1 MAKKQLVMRVGALAL
16 MGGAM
21 ALYAAQA
28 GVLPG
33 LDLGTQSATP
43 GAVQPAP
50 AAQPPAALAS
60 VLQAPG
66 ETDHASDT
74 FVRTQT
80 HDLPD
85 MSGFAAAPEI
95 LLAGPALAI
104 GATSAHVRPAAFSP
118 ATALPLPG
126 VPAPVTETP
135 ATEVAQTLS
144 PFGLPC
150 GLDVTAEA
158 TDAAMIA
165 LGIAAPCHPDAVVTI
180 THSGMSIRQRTD
192 AVGLMTLDLP
202 ALETPAFVTVSLP
215 DGSESDIL
223 VPVPELADY
232 DRVALAWRGDLGVE
246 LHVMED
252 GASWMSE
259 GHVHPGAPRGP
270 EAVGNGAGFLAF
282 LGNPDLDAPMMA
294 QVYTMPRGTGPTRA
308 DISVDAPITAD
319 NCARAAEA
327 RVLHVQGAGRAEVV
341 PLGLT
346 YPGCD
351 AVGDTLVLQN
361 VFRDL
366 RLAAN

>member
-16 MGGAM
+16 MGGGM
-21 ALYAAQA
+21 ALFAAQA

-33 LDLGTQSATP
+33 FDLGSDREASAGT
-43 GAVQPAP
+43 AR
-50 AAQPPAALAS
+50 AALAAIP
-60 VLQAPG
+60 QAP
-66 ETDHASDT
+66 TDEDQVSDA
-74 FVRTQT
+74 FVRAQSL
-80 HDLPD
+80 DLPD

-95 LLAGPALAI
+95 ALAVPALAT
-104 GATSAHVRPAAFSP
+104 GATTAHLRPAAFSP
-118 ATALPLPG
+118 AAALPLPG
-126 VPAPVTETP
+126 LPAAETEAP
-135 ATEVAQTLS
+135 ETEVSENLS

-158 TDAAMIA
+158 TDAAIIA
-165 LGIAAPCHPDAVVTI
+165 LGVAAPCHPDAVVTV

-192 AVGLMTLDLP
+192 AVGIMTLDLP

-223 VPVPELADY
+223 VPVPDLADY
-232 DRVALAWRGDLGVE
+232 DRVALSWRGDLGVE
-246 LHVMED
+246 LHVMEN
-252 GASWMSE
+252 GAVWMSE

-270 EAVGNGAGFLAF
+270 EAVDSGAGFLAF
-282 LGNPDLDAPMMA
+282 LGDAELDAPMMA

-308 DISVDAPITAD
+308 DVSVDAPITAD
-319 NCARAAEA
+319 NCARSAEA
-327 RVLHVQGAGRAEVV
+327 RVLHVEGAGRAEVV

>member
-1 MAKKQLVMRVGALAL
+1 MAKKQLVMRVGALAM

-33 LDLGTQSATP
+33 LDFGTQTATP
-43 GAVQPAP
+43 GAAQP
-50 AAQPPAALAS
+50 AAQPPEALAA
-60 VLQAPG
+60 VARAPADKDQAA
-66 ETDHASDT
+66 DA

-95 LLAGPALAI
+95 ALALPALASR
-104 GATSAHVRPAAFSP
+104 ATTAHLRPAAFSP
-118 ATALPLPG
+118 AATLPLPG
-126 VPAPVTETP
+126 VPATVTEP
-135 ATEVAQTLS
+135 PETEVAETLS

-158 TDAAMIA
+158 TEAAMIA
-165 LGIAAPCHPDAVVTI
+165 LGVAAPCHADAVVTV

-202 ALETPAFVTVSLP
+202 ALETPAFVTVSLS

-223 VPVPELADY
+223 VPVPDLADY
-232 DRVALAWRGDLGVE
+232 DRVALAWRGDLGVQ
-246 LHVMED
+246 LHVMEN
-252 GASWMSE
+252 GAAWMSE

-270 EAVGNGAGFLAF
+270 EAVGNGAGFLAV
-282 LGNPDLDAPMMA
+282 LGDAELDAPMMA

-308 DISVDAPITAD
+308 DVSVDAPITAA

-327 RVLHVQGAGRAEVV
+327 RMLHVQAAGRAEVV

>member
-1 MAKKQLVMRVGALAL
+1 MAKKQLVMRAGALAL

-33 LDLGTQSATP
+33 LDLGTVTATP
-43 GAVQPAP
+43 GAAQPAP
-50 AAQPPAALAS
+50 AAQPPAAHAA
-60 VLQAPG
+60 VLEAPA
-66 ETDHASDT
+66 DKDQASDA
-74 FVRTQT
+74 FVRTQA

-95 LLAGPALAI
+95 ALAVPALAI
-104 GATSAHVRPAAFSP
+104 DATSVHLRPAAFSP
-118 ATALPLPG
+118 AVALPLPG
-126 VPAPVTETP
+126 VPAPVTEAP
-135 ATEVAQTLS
+135 ETEVSETLS

-165 LGIAAPCHPDAVVTI
+165 LGVAAPCHPDAVVTI
-180 THSGMSIRQRTD
+180 IHSGMSIRQRTD

-223 VPVPELADY
+223 VPVPDLADY

-246 LHVMED
+246 LHVMEN
-252 GASWMSE
+252 GAAWMSG

-270 EAVGNGAGFLAF
+270 EATENGAGFLAS
-282 LGNPDLDAPMMA
+282 LGDPDGDAPMLA
-294 QVYTMPRGTGPTRA
+294 QVYTMPRGNGPTRA
-308 DISVDAPITAD
+308 DVSVDAPITAA
-319 NCARAAEA
+319 NCARSAEA